1 YYDPRWMGF
10 ASLRVINEDRV
21 APGTGFGM
29 HPHRDME
36 IVTYVLAGALEHADS
51 MGHRGVLRA
60 GEWQRIT
67 AGTGIQHSEVNAS
80 RTEPVHLYQ
89 IWLLPRQKGL
99 TPSYDQKR
107 LEPVAGGWLLAASPD

>member
-1 YYDPRWMGF
+1 MMTVRRAAERGGGEFGWLETAHTFSFADYYDPRWMGF
-10 ASLRVINEDRV
+10 ASLRVINEDHV
-21 APGTGFGM
+21 APGTGFGL

-36 IVTYVLAGALEHADS
+36 IVTYVLAGALEHTDS

-80 RTEPVHLYQ
+80 RTEPV
-89 IWLLPRQKGL
+89 
-99 TPSYDQKR
+99 
-107 LEPVAGGWLLAASPD
+107 